1 MSAEKERKDTQKAL
15 LYDLRRLIEKE
26 GRDFTNAELLKFL
39 DMIADAK
46 DQERSQPPV
55 LKTGGL
61 FAYVWIRPVC
71 QGTQGSG
78 LQSCSQFSGSRFPSC
93 LPVPSMV

>member
-26 GRDFTNAELLKFL
+26 GRGFTNAELLKFL

-46 DQERSQPPV
+46 DQE
-55 LKTGGL
+55 
-61 FAYVWIRPVC
+61 
-71 QGTQGSG
+71 
-78 LQSCSQFSGSRFPSC
+78 
-93 LPVPSMV
+93 